1 MKHDSAS
8 TSPATTALISSRI
21 YSTHAPTRYD
31 PAFGSDM
38 LHYFANASA
47 SAMRLYSETVEQ
59 EEVKGRRVA
68 KHKAEARAVCGE
80 VPTFQRFANSLGIT
94 VNTLESWA
102 RKHPEFGYAYARCQD
117 MLKDFL
123 IQSGVAGRIPPAVM
137 IFVSKN
143 LTDMRDEATLNVQA
157 SQVSQDRPV
166 LADKTPEQ
174 LTALKELV
182 EKAASLGLKVRL
194 LEALA
199 EEAEEATDNAG

>member
-1 MKHDSAS
+1 MKHTTDSA
-8 TSPATTALISSRI
+8 AVTALVLSRF

-31 PAFGSDM
+31 PAFSSDM

-59 EEVKGRRVA
+59 EEVKGKPTR

-80 VPTFQRFANSLGIT
+80 VPTFQRFANSIGIT
-94 VNTLESWA
+94 VNTLEGWG

-123 IQSGVAGRIPPAVM
+123 IQAGVAGRIPPAVM

-157 SQVSQDRPV
+157 SQMSQERPV

-182 EKAASLGLKVRL
+182 EKAGSLGLKVRL
-194 LEALA
+194 LEAVVE
-199 EEAEEATDNAG
+199 EEAEEASADVS